1 MNLHKPDRC
10 PTCHRKHRRSHPQNA
25 RYWALLHVMSEQIK
39 PEGST
44 YSADQWH
51 LWAKSKFL
59 GCDDVRLPSGKVLT
73 IPRSTADL
81 DTGAF
86 ADYMTQV
93 EAFAN
98 ERGAFLE
105 DGVFA

>member
-1 MNLHKPDRC
+1 MLKSDRC
-10 PTCHRKHRRSHPQNA
+10 PACKRRIKRSTEANR
-25 RYWALLHVMSEQIK
+25 RYWSLLHVMAEQIK
-39 PEGST
+39 PAGVS

-73 IPRSTADL
+73 IPRSTSDL
-81 DTGAF
+81 DVGEF
-86 ADYMTQV
+86 NDFMTQV

-105 DGVFA
+105 DESFA